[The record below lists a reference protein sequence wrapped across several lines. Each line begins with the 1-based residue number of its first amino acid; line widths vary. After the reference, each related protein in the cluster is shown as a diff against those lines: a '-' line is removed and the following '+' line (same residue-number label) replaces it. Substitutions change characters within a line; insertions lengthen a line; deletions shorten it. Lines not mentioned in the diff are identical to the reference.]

1 MPGKY
6 EVGTAANH
14 YISQL
19 YHEALKN
26 KLDVTSMLNTLGLT
40 EEVFDKPE
48 LRVKTEKLATFQNLI
63 WQAMQDESMGLG
75 ASPVP
80 AGSYFMMGRLTV
92 NQPTLHKALNL
103 AVRFYGMVTKAF
115 TINLTVDGDTAF
127 LGFKLHSPE
136 RDPQHMFAEI
146 LLLAMHRYASWL
158 IADSLP
164 LIECYFDYP
173 TPAHISE
180 YSYLFPGGHT
190 FESDKLGFAFPARY
204 LKRDVKQNDASLKLF
219 MKRCPQEI
227 FQRYEA
233 DYSLTT
239 ELQRLLWKNLK
250 GGVPS
255 IEAAAAMMNMTKRTM
270 MRKLKSEGTSYQQ
283 LKDQVRLDKA
293 VTLLTKYNLPINQ
306 ISESVGFSEPAVFTR
321 AFLNWTGDSPS
332 HFREKNALED

>member
-1 MPGKY
+1 MPDKY

-26 KLDVTSMLNTLGLT
+26 NLDVASMLKTIDVS
-40 EEVFDKPE
+40 EDIFDQPE

-63 WQAMQDESMGLG
+63 WQALQDESMGL
-75 ASPVP
+75 AAHPLP

-103 AVRFYGMVTKAF
+103 AVRFYAMVTKAF
-115 TINLTVDGDTAF
+115 KIKLTVEGETAF
-127 LGFKLHSPE
+127 LDFTLCSPE
-136 RDPQHMFAEI
+136 RDPHHMFAEL

-164 LIECYFDYP
+164 IIECHFDYP
-173 TPAHISE
+173 PPAHITE

-190 FESDKLGFAFPARY
+190 FDSHKLGFAFPAKY
-204 LKRDVKQNDASLKLF
+204 LKRAVQQNDASLKLF
-219 MKRCPQEI
+219 MKRCPREI

-233 DYSLTT
+233 DYSLST

-255 IEAAAAMMNMTKRTM
+255 IDSAAAMMNMTKRTM

-321 AFLNWTGDSPS
+321 AFLNWTGVCPS
-332 HFREKNALED
+332 QYREKNSVEN

>member
-26 KLDVTSMLNTLGLT
+26 KLDVASMLKAIDLT
-40 EEVFDKPE
+40 EDVFDKPE
-48 LRVKTEKLATFQNLI
+48 VRVKTEKLATFQNLI
-63 WQAMQDESMGLG
+63 WQAMQDESMGL
-75 ASPVP
+75 AAFPLP

-92 NQPTLHKALNL
+92 NQPTLYKALNL
-103 AVRFYGMVTKAF
+103 AVRFYTMVTKAF
-115 TINLTVDGDTAF
+115 KINLTVEGDSAF
-127 LGFKLHSPE
+127 LGFKLYAPE
-136 RDPQHMFAEI
+136 QDPQHMFAEL

-158 IADSLP
+158 IADNLP
-164 LIECYFDYP
+164 LMVCHFDYP
-173 TPAHISE
+173 SPSHITE
-180 YSYLFPGGHT
+180 YSYLFPGPHT
-190 FESDKLGFAFPARY
+190 FDSDKLGFAFPAKY
-204 LKRDVKQNDASLKLF
+204 LQRAVQQNDASLKLF

-233 DYSLTT
+233 DYSLAT

-255 IEAAAAMMNMTKRTM
+255 IDAAAAMMNMTKRTM

-321 AFLNWTGDSPS
+321 AFFNWTGESPS
-332 HFREKNALED
+332 HYREKNAVDS